1 MLKWLGRE
9 PVNQNQ
15 MTTIADLNYVLGILN
30 ANEEEWNRH
39 LSAFECCADEKER
52 YELINSLTNR
62 SKMTENLDKSA
73 QGVNKGTAATVK
85 ATKAAVELA
94 QAEGV
99 SLATVAPNAEG
110 KIGVEEVK
118 AATNVK

>member
-30 ANEEEWNRH
+30 VNEEEWNRH
-39 LSAFECCADEKER
+39 LSAFECCSDDKER
-52 YELINSLTNR
+52 FELISSLTNR
-62 SKMTENLDKSA
+62 SKMMENTDKSA

-99 SLATVAPNAEG
+99 NINTVAPNVEG

-118 AATNVK
+118 VAVTAK